1 MVKKVRKAVFPAAGL
16 GTRFLPATKAQ
27 PKEMLPLIDKPIIQY
42 GVEEAM
48 QSGCDQIIMVTGR
61 GKSAIEDHFDTSY
74 ELEKMLEDRGK
85 TDLLKIVQQIS
96 DMIHIAYVRQ
106 KEALGLGHAV
116 LMAAE
121 LVGDEPFAVIL
132 PDDVIDAPVPCLK
145 QMIDIYNETGCSVL
159 ATQVV
164 EGRAISAYGVLDAK
178 PVAGKHDGRLFEV
191 RDLVE
196 KPKFEEAPSNLA
208 IIGRYILTPTIF
220 EMLSSIQPGS
230 GGELQLTDGLRA
242 LLKKEKIYGYTFE
255 GKRHDAGDKLG
266 FLKATVEFALKRDDL
281 GKDFQRVSENPED
294 VMIFDLLDFEVGG
307 ARLQA
312 CISYGLVS
320 GHDFTGCGKTRS

>member
-1 MVKKVRKAVFPAAGL
+1 MAKRIRKAVFPTAGL
-16 GTRFLPATKAQ
+16 GTRFLPVTKAQ

-48 QSGCDQIIMVTGR
+48 HSGCDQIIMITGR
-61 GKSAIEDHFDTSY
+61 GKSAIEDHFDVSY
-74 ELEKMLEDRGK
+74 ELEKMLEERGK

-116 LMAAE
+116 LMAKE
-121 LVGDEPFAVIL
+121 LVGSEPFAVIL

-145 QMIDIYNETGCSVL
+145 QMIEVYNDTGCSVL

-164 EGRAISAYGVLDAK
+164 EGPAISAYGVLDAK
-178 PVAGKHDGRLFEV
+178 PVPGKFDGRLFEV

-196 KPKFEEAPSNLA
+196 KPKFEDAPSNLA
-208 IIGRYILTPTIF
+208 IIGRYILTPAIF
-220 EMLSSIQPGS
+220 EMLAGITPGS

-242 LLKKEKIYGYTFE
+242 LLEKEKIYGFTFE

-281 GKDFQRVSENPED
+281 GKDFRD
-294 VMIFDLLDFEVGG
+294 YLKGIKL
-307 ARLQA
+307 
-312 CISYGLVS
+312 
-320 GHDFTGCGKTRS
+320 